1 VSAPALAISGLSV
14 AYRTGGRDLVVTP
27 GLDLTVA
34 PGEAYGLVGESGC
47 GKSTVAFAVMGHLG
61 AAGRILRGEVRVGGE
76 DVARMS
82 AEELRRWR
90 GSRVA
95 MVYQDPMSSL
105 NPTMR
110 VGRQLLEVLEIHL
123 GLTGAAARERVLSV
137 LGDVRLPDPEAL
149 LERYPHQLS
158 GGQQQR
164 VVIAMALL
172 TEPVLLVLDEPTTGL
187 DVTVEAAVL
196 DLLASLRRR
205 FATAFLFISHNL
217 GAVARVC
224 DRVGVMYGGE
234 IVEEGPT
241 AEVLRRPRHPY
252 TRGLLACAP
261 AAGAD
266 KRAAPLDPIR
276 GQVPPLGARPA
287 GCFFAPRCPH
297 ALLACSAGPI
307 ALGAAGPGVAVRCIR
322 AAELPPWAR
331 ATATAAEDRAA
342 SDGAPILLA
351 ADGVEKSYARTSLL
365 GRRTEARALG
375 GVSLDAAAG
384 RTLAIVGE
392 SGCGKST
399 FAKVVTGLEAADG
412 GALRF
417 DGGEI
422 GGVPVARRDAG
433 LKRRI
438 QMVFQNPDATLNP
451 SHSVGFAIGRA
462 VERLKGLGGARRD
475 AEVAR
480 LLELV
485 RLPAEAAGRMPRQL
499 SGGQKQRVAI
509 ARALAGDAELI
520 VADEPVSALD
530 MSVQA
535 SVINLILEL
544 QREAGL
550 TLLFI
555 SHDLAVVRYLA
566 DSVAVMYFGRVVEF
580 GSADQVFAPPH
591 HPYTEALLAAAPK
604 LDGARPRV
612 LLEGSPPSAQSRPP
626 GCVFAAR
633 CPRKLG
639 PVCDE
644 TPPPEQTL
652 AGHRIACHIPR
663 DDLLRLAESARL
675 EAALAATA

>member
-1 VSAPALAISGLSV
+1 VSAPALAISGLRT
-14 AYRTGGRDLVVTP
+14 AYRAGGRDLVVTP

-61 AAGRILRGEVRVGGE
+61 SAGRVLGGEIRVGGA
-76 DVARMS
+76 DIATMS

-110 VGRQLLEVLEIHL
+110 VGRQLREVLEIHL
-123 GLTGAAARERVLSV
+123 GLTGEAARTRVVETLR
-137 LGDVRLPDPEAL
+137 DVRLPDPEAL

-241 AEVLRRPRHPY
+241 AEVLGRPRHPY

-266 KRAAPLDPIR
+266 KRAAPLEPIR
-276 GQVPPLGARPA
+276 GQVPPLGARPP

-307 ALGAAGPGVAVRCIR
+307 ALGELDGVRVRCIR
-322 AAELPPWAR
+322 AAELPCWAR
-331 ATATAAEDRAA
+331 APGPAAEDGTGR
-342 SDGAPILLA
+342 DGAPILLA
-351 ADGVEKSYARTSLL
+351 AEGVEKSYAGRSFL
-365 GRRTEARALG
+365 GRRSSARALG
-375 GVSLDAAAG
+375 GVSLAAEAG

-399 FAKVVTGLEAADG
+399 FAKLVTGLETADG
-412 GALRF
+412 GALTFR
-417 DGGEI
+417 GQEI
-422 GGVPVARRDAG
+422 GGLPVARREAG

-462 VERLKGLGGARRD
+462 VERLKGVRGAERD

-485 RLPAEAAGRMPRQL
+485 RLPPEAAARMPRQL

-509 ARALAGDAELI
+509 ARALAGDAELV

-535 SVINLILEL
+535 SVINLVLEL

-580 GSADQVFAPPH
+580 GSADQVFAAPH

-604 LDGARPRV
+604 LDGARPAV
-612 LLEGSPPSAQSRPP
+612 LLEGSPPSAQTRPR
-626 GCVFAAR
+626 GCVFAGR

-652 AGHRIACHIPR
+652 DGHRIACHIPR
-663 DDLLRLAESARL
+663 DDLVRLAGPRPAEP
-675 EAALAATA
+675 ALAPA